1 MNADDELE
9 WSSALMQ
16 ADETGDLRQLFELML
31 TKLVRAGVEVPEWAC
46 EELAELLTV
55 RRLSGRRRRSRE
67 EEQARHAR
75 ATYFSIWS
83 RKPGETRARR
93 IERVIAALKLSEEQA
108 NAFHNFME
116 GGGRPIEHVRQEKKD
131 AGAVGK
137 YERSLRELL
146 RKHQPPYPTA
156 KR

>member
-75 ATYFSIWS
+75 ATYFSLWS

-93 IERVIAALKLSEEQA
+93 IERVIAALKLSRSKQM
-108 NAFHNFME
+108 HSTTSW
-116 GGGRPIEHVRQEKKD
+116 K
-131 AGAVGK
+131 AGAVPLNT
-137 YERSLRELL
+137 S
-146 RKHQPPYPTA
+146 A
-156 KR
+156 KKRTPAP